1 MTDIHLLGIRHHGPG
16 SCRNILQELERIRPD
31 LILLEGP
38 AEAEA
43 LMPFVSYGQMKPPV
57 ALLGYQP
64 DVPQNAVFYPFAD
77 FSPEWQALRYALR
90 ENVTL
95 RFFDLPLAHSLAFE
109 AERKDGNE
117 PVEADDEAI
126 KQPGDP
132 FDLLAEAAGYTDGE
146 SWWNMNIEQRR
157 DGSGIFEAVKEAVTA
172 LREALPEHTSRRNLV
187 REAWMRR
194 MIRAAQK
201 EPFGC
206 IAVIC
211 GAWHVP
217 ALENMPKVKDDN
229 ELLKGLPKVKAE
241 CTWIPWTY
249 DRLTFRSGYGAGID
263 SPGWYHYL
271 WHHPEDDGT
280 WWVSRIAA
288 LLRKKD
294 MDISVAHVIET
305 VRLAQTTAA
314 LRGLPAPTLEEYNE
328 AVTTVMGFGDD
339 MLLQLVRES
348 LIVGNCLGKVPE
360 AVPKVPLLI
369 DVERQQKRLRVPF
382 TAEIK
387 EMTLDLRKET
397 DLERSLFFHR
407 LALLDIDWAKPETAG
422 GKGTFK
428 EKWSLY
434 HRPEQ
439 IVCIIE
445 RAVWGNTVEEAV
457 QKYVSDRMT
466 GITRIPELTGLL
478 DRVIPANLPEL
489 VEAMTIRLDRLS
501 AASTDIVEMM
511 EAVPDLVNIVRY
523 GDVRNLDFSKVGNML
538 RAMVAR
544 ILAGGLLVCINID
557 EEAAGEL
564 LEHLSATNYAVS
576 TLDDEELNGMWYA
589 TKRLNKK
596 AHVSLGSFGGYI
608 IIGFDHSI
616 APSGREYDFAIQGNA
631 FNSSSGGSNEPGIV
645 WVMQD
650 INGNG
655 QPDDEWYELKGSET
669 GIDGTIQD
677 YEVTYYRPAPRAHTP
692 WVDSEGNSGSV
703 DMNAYHGQEY
713 YYPNWIKEDSYTLYG
728 TRLTP
733 RNNQDPVTG
742 YWANNAYEWGYVD
755 NMGSDNLVGGNVID
769 GSGQRN
775 GFKIANAIYHD
786 GTPVKLQYIDFIKVQ
801 CGVLSKSG
809 WLGEISTEVFSFE
822 DLSITNNQ

>member
-1 MTDIHLLGIRHHGPG
+1 
-16 SCRNILQELERIRPD
+16 
-31 LILLEGP
+31 
-38 AEAEA
+38 
-43 LMPFVSYGQMKPPV
+43 
-57 ALLGYQP
+57 
-64 DVPQNAVFYPFAD
+64 
-77 FSPEWQALRYALR
+77 
-90 ENVTL
+90 
-95 RFFDLPLAHSLAFE
+95 
-109 AERKDGNE
+109 
-117 PVEADDEAI
+117 
-126 KQPGDP
+126 
-132 FDLLAEAAGYTDGE
+132 
-146 SWWNMNIEQRR
+146 MNIEQRR
-157 DGSGIFEAVKEAVTA
+157 DGNGIFEAVKEAVTA
-172 LREALPEHTSRRNLV
+172 LREALPAHTSRRDLV

-201 EPFGC
+201 EPFER

-263 SPGWYHYL
+263 APGWYHYL

-348 LIVGNCLGKVPE
+348 LIVGNRLGKVPE

-369 DVERQQKRLRVPF
+369 DVERLQKRLRVPF

-397 DLERSLFFHR
+397 DLDRSLFFHR
-407 LALLDIDWAKPETAG
+407 LALLDIDWAKPESAS

-564 LEHLSATNYAVS
+564 LEHLSATDYAVS
-576 TLDDEELNGMWYA
+576 TLDDEELNGMWYGF
-589 TKRLNKK
+589 
-596 AHVSLGSFGGYI
+596 VQQIPPFIGSASAALRICGT
-608 IIGFDHSI
+608 HTL
-616 APSGREYDFAIQGNA
+616 RQG
-631 FNSSSGGSNEPGIV
+631 
-645 WVMQD
+645 QD
-650 INGNG
+650 I
-655 QPDDEWYELKGSET
+655 
-669 GIDGTIQD
+669 
-677 YEVTYYRPAPRAHTP
+677 A
-692 WVDSEGNSGSV
+692 
-703 DMNAYHGQEY
+703 
-713 YYPNWIKEDSYTLYG
+713 
-728 TRLTP
+728 
-733 RNNQDPVTG
+733 
-742 YWANNAYEWGYVD
+742 
-755 NMGSDNLVGGNVID
+755 
-769 GSGQRN
+769 
-775 GFKIANAIYHD
+775 
-786 GTPVKLQYIDFIKVQ
+786 
-801 CGVLSKSG
+801 
-809 WLGEISTEVFSFE
+809 
-822 DLSITNNQ
+822 